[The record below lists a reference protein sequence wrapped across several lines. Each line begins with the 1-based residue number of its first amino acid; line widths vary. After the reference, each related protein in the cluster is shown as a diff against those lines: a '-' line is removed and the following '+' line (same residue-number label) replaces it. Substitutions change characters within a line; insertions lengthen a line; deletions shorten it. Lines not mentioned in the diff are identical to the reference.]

1 MLYQLQVEVLYQL
14 QVEVEVL
21 HQLQVEEEQLQREEE
36 QLQRE
41 EEQLQREEEE
51 EEQLQREEEE
61 EVQPS
66 EEEEEE
72 GPERSRARRTELMTP
87 LRALLRGLLPATGTY
102 GYSTPCPNPL
112 QLSPTGHFSA
122 TICLVTINHM

>member
-1 MLYQLQVEVLYQL
+1 VEVLYQL

-21 HQLQVEEEQLQREEE
+21 YQLQVEEEQAQAQAQAQE
-36 QLQRE
+36 QAQ
-41 EEQLQREEEE
+41 
-51 EEQLQREEEE
+51 EE

-66 EEEEEE
+66 EEEEEAC
-72 GPERSRARRTELMTP
+72 PSERSRARRTELMTP

-122 TICLVTINHM
+122 TIYVLTANHM

>member
-1 MLYQLQVEVLYQL
+1 
-14 QVEVEVL
+14 VEVEVL

-51 EEQLQREEEE
+51 QLQREEEE

-66 EEEEEE
+66 EEEEE

-122 TICLVTINHM
+122 TIYLVTINHM